1 VRNPWEPEKTS
12 AEIIEDLDRTFRSP
26 LIAYFTKRVRDRGEA
41 EDLTQEVFVRL
52 SMHPD
57 RHDGQTIDK
66 YVFTIA
72 VNLLRDRAKSSSGNQ
87 ERRNRSFEFL
97 SEKAVFL
104 PGLVEG
110 RDPERVLVGK
120 ETVQDVLN
128 ALGELGERTRD
139 IFVLSRIENMHHR
152 EIAVLHGIS
161 VSMVEKLMMKAISH
175 LSARFFRP

>member
-1 VRNPWEPEKTS
+1 MPNELM
-12 AEIIEDLDRTFRSP
+12 AELDHAFRMP
-26 LIAYFTKRVRDRGEA
+26 LMAYFTKRIGNRSEA

-52 SMHPD
+52 ASHPD

-72 VNLLRDRAKSSSGNQ
+72 VNLLRDKIKSAAANHD
-87 ERRNRSFEFL
+87 RRNRSFEFL

-104 PGLVEG
+104 PNLVEG

-120 ETVQDVLN
+120 ETIRDVLE

-139 IFVLSRIENMHHR
+139 VFILSRLENMHHR
-152 EIAVLHGIS
+152 EIAALHGIS
-161 VSMVEKLMMKAISH
+161 VSMVEKLIMKASAHIG
-175 LSARFFRP
+175 ARFLRP